1 MDRTGE
7 GVNRLQDKTAL
18 VIGGSTGIGRAVCLA
33 FAAEGASV
41 AVGDFGHEDDKASLV
56 GEIQELGRDGF
67 SVGIDVREE
76 DQVRSA
82 IYSAIE
88 RFGRLDIVVNNAGIA
103 GNKVAIYDEP
113 TDDFDEV
120 MNVNVRGVYFGMKH
134 ALPHML
140 ERGYGRIINTASQLA
155 HIPRPR
161 NAPYSA
167 SKAAVVALTV
177 SVAQEVGRHGITVN
191 AVCPGPTDTPMW
203 RAGELET
210 RQALIESLPIPR
222 VATPEEMA
230 WAYVYLA
237 SDEAAYCTGQSISPN
252 GGDVMW

>member
-1 MDRTGE
+1 M
-7 GVNRLQDKTAL
+7 NRLQNKTAL

-33 FAAEGASV
+33 FASEGADV
-41 AVGDFGHEDDKASLV
+41 AVGDFGHEAERASLV
-56 GEIQELGRDGF
+56 SDVRSLGRDGH
-67 SVGIDVREE
+67 SVEIDVRNEG
-76 DQVRSA
+76 QVRGA
-82 IYSAIE
+82 IDTAID
-88 RFGRLDIVVNNAGIA
+88 RFGQLDIVINNAGIA
-103 GNKVAIYDEP
+103 GNKVAIHDEP

-177 SVAQEVGRHGITVN
+177 SVAQEVGRAGITVN

-203 RAGELET
+203 RSGVMET
-210 RQALIESLPIPR
+210 RQALIDSLPIPR

-237 SDEAAYCTGQSISPN
+237 SDEAAYVTGQSISPN